1 MIIKSHKIDIDLETR
16 IADDAE
22 IIASDSIHIGKYAVI
37 GSGFEVKC
45 RNLHIGRHVY
55 IGDRVGIG
63 GGGCMGLNSNVVI
76 GDQSLIAEGSFINC
90 AESVTIG
97 RHVAFGYE
105 VQIWTH
111 GVWQSVSD
119 GFYPQKQLPVEIG
132 DEVWLPSRCQVL
144 PGVTIGDDVVV
155 GMGSLV
161 NKSLPPGCMAAGVPV
176 KIIHANKFPAHV
188 TDEQLFEI
196 LSSLIDEYMLIAED
210 KGFQPII
217 KLEKNSTIHFQD
229 EQGDVIFYP
238 REGTFKPVRTSN
250 YAEDFRDFL
259 RRNGFPFYGGGFF
272 KSITPRRFKEMNDY
286 TCNPGRPVS
295 CI

>member
-1 MIIKSHKIDIDLETR
+1 MNIKSHKIDIDPETR
-16 IADDAE
+16 IADDVE

-37 GSGFEVKC
+37 GSGFKAKC
-45 RNLHIGRHVY
+45 RNLHIGKHVY
-55 IGDRVGIG
+55 VGDRVGIG

-90 AESVTIG
+90 AEAVTIG

-111 GVWQSVSD
+111 GVWQPVSN
-119 GFYPQKQLPVEIG
+119 GFYPQKQMPVMIG

-144 PGVTIGDDVVV
+144 PGVTIGDNVVV

-161 NKSLPPGCMAAGVPV
+161 NKSLPSGCMAVGVPAQV
-176 KIIHANKFPAHV
+176 IRIRKFPARV
-188 TDEQLFEI
+188 TDEMLFEI
-196 LSSLIDEYMLIAED
+196 LSNLVDEYMLIAED
-210 KGFQPII
+210 KGFQPVI
-217 KLEKNSTIHFQD
+217 KLEKNGVILFYE
-229 EQGDVIFYP
+229 EQEQVIFYP
-238 REGTFKPVRTSN
+238 REGTFKPIIISD

-272 KSITPRRFKEMNDY
+272 KSLTPIRFKEMHDY
-286 TCNPGRPVS
+286 SCDSSRSIS

>member
-1 MIIKSHKIDIDLETR
+1 MNIKSHKIDIDPETR

-37 GSGFEVKC
+37 GSSFKAKC
-45 RNLHIGRHVY
+45 RNLHIGKHVY
-55 IGDRVGIG
+55 IGDNVGIG
-63 GGGCMGLNSNVVI
+63 GGGCMGLNSNVGI
-76 GDQSLIAEGSFINC
+76 GEQSLIADGSFINC

-111 GVWQSVSD
+111 GVWQPVAD
-119 GFYPQKQLPVEIG
+119 GFYPQKQQPVEIG

-144 PGVTIGDDVVV
+144 PGVTIGDNVVV

-161 NKSLPPGCMAAGVPV
+161 NKSLPSGCMAVGVPAQ
-176 KIIHANKFPAHV
+176 IIHIRRFPARV
-188 TDEQLFEI
+188 SDEMLFEI
-196 LSSLIDEYMLIAED
+196 LSNLVDEYMLIAED
-210 KGFQPII
+210 KGFQPVI
-217 KLEKNSTIHFQD
+217 KLEKNSIIHFQD
-229 EQGDVIFYP
+229 EQGEVIFYT
-238 REGTFKPVRTSN
+238 REGTFKPIIISD

-272 KSITPRRFKEMNDY
+272 RSLTPIRFKEMHDY
-286 TCNPGRPVS
+286 TCDSGRPIS

>member
-1 MIIKSHKIDIDLETR
+1 MNIKSHKIDIDPETR
-16 IADDAE
+16 IAGDAE

-37 GSGFEVKC
+37 SSGFKAKC

-111 GVWQSVSD
+111 GVWQPVAE
-119 GFYPQKQLPVEIG
+119 GFYPQKQLPVTIG
-132 DEVWLPSRCQVL
+132 NEVWLPSRCQVL
-144 PGVTIGDDVVV
+144 PGVNIGDNVVV

-161 NKSLPPGCMAAGVPV
+161 NKDLPAGCMAAGIPARV
-176 KIIHANKFPAHV
+176 IHAHKFPTQI
-188 TDEQLFEI
+188 TDKQLFKI
-196 LSSLIDEYMLIAED
+196 LFGLIDEYMLIAED
-210 KGFQPII
+210 KGFKPTISIDEYCMITFCYKGEEII
-217 KLEKNSTIHFQD
+217 FLPL
-229 EQGDVIFYP
+229 G
-238 REGTFKPVRTSN
+238 GTFAPLDISD

-272 KSITPRRFKEMNDY
+272 KSLTPVRFKEMHDY